1 MGLAYWNRF
10 CLISEY
16 TFLYRYVSN
25 IHCVSLGFTFRS
37 ALINKQKTT
46 SAEHEMKWC
55 DLDLDGYMWAH
66 GYVGTCGGLRG
77 YKRHGEKSLGVF
89 GDRLMGVA

>member
-25 IHCVSLGFTFRS
+25 IHCVRLGFTFRS

-66 GYVGTCGGLRG
+66 VGGYGVTKGTG
-77 YKRHGEKSLGVF
+77 KNHLGFLGFV
-89 GDRLMGVA
+89 